1 MASAFLGPVLLMP
14 LLSKTLANVAAILA
28 GLIAFAPEIYYE
40 TKARLEAESIRTVP
54 IAADE
59 VATQPR
65 RLEETG
71 ARWVTIGMEAG
82 WSSPPAEA
90 ISMMSAPRPAPENP
104 MAMATEEDLK
114 QYREDRRSRA
124 QPRQQ
129 SDICRNSRVYFY
141 RGNERRWYCRKA
153 GQRQSSPRR
162 AA

>member
-1 MASAFLGPVLLMP
+1 MS
-14 LLSKTLANVAAILA
+14 LLSKTLTNVGAVLA
-28 GLIAFAPEIYYE
+28 GLITFAPEVCYE
-40 TKARLEAESIRTVP
+40 TRAQPEAESIRTVT
-54 IAADE
+54 AGE

-65 RLEETG
+65 RLDEVG
-71 ARWVTIGMEAG
+71 ARWATIGMEAG
-82 WSSPPAEA
+82 WSSPPAEV
-90 ISMMSAPRPAPENP
+90 ISTMSAPLTTPKNP

-124 QPRQQ
+124 KPQQQ

-141 RGNERRWYCRKA
+141 RGNEKRWYCRKA